1 MYDLHHQ
8 ATEKLFLESLLYNVK
23 QTTLKPDKKYCLIQ
37 KKTRVKRNVLMN

>member
-37 KKTRVKRNVLMN
+37 KKTRVKRNVFMN